1 MNNAQRLALY
11 ERLARLKDGN
21 DEARQRAA
29 NAYFPDEYRRA
40 IARLPKRFREEYTAH
55 ECLGDY
61 AIAQI
66 RIDEARNVRMKLV
79 SSDVDISCARMVDW
93 LFLEFR
99 EVSRLRFR
107 YNFPEEPIEK
117 PTENADSVEKLFF
130 ECVPNDK
137 KRLYMVLQMQSSGHL
152 TFEFGSVK
160 FRKEAGKYDEQ
171 G

>member
-1 MNNAQRLALY
+1 
-11 ERLARLKDGN
+11 
-21 DEARQRAA
+21 
-29 NAYFPDEYRRA
+29 
-40 IARLPKRFREEYTAH
+40 
-55 ECLGDY
+55 
-61 AIAQI
+61 
-66 RIDEARNVRMKLV
+66 MKLA

-99 EVSRLRFR
+99 EVSRLHFR

-117 PTENADSVEKLFF
+117 PKENADSVEKLFF

>member
-1 MNNAQRLALY
+1 
-11 ERLARLKDGN
+11 
-21 DEARQRAA
+21 
-29 NAYFPDEYRRA
+29 
-40 IARLPKRFREEYTAH
+40 
-55 ECLGDY
+55 
-61 AIAQI
+61 
-66 RIDEARNVRMKLV
+66 MKLA

-107 YNFPEEPIEK
+107 YNFPEVPIEK